1 MKILIAPDSFKG
13 SLSASKVAD
22 AIGRGVKKV
31 IPQAQLVHLPLSDGG
46 EGLVDS
52 LVGASGG
59 EIIQEEVTGP
69 LGKPVLSFWGLMGD
83 KKTAVI
89 EMAAASG
96 LPLVSETERN
106 PMLTTT
112 YGTGEL
118 ILAALNRGCSKLIIG
133 IGGSATND
141 GGSGMAQALG
151 ASLSD
156 EMGKEL
162 PYGGAHLSRLVKI
175 DVSGMDP
182 RLRRIQVLAACDVT
196 NPLTGA
202 EGASHVYGPQKGAT
216 PSMIEELDRGL
227 KHYAQII
234 SRDLG
239 IEVDNVPGAG
249 AAGGLGAGI
258 MAFLEGELTHG
269 IELVMDALGLTK
281 ELKNCSLVLT
291 GEGKLDAQSTYGKV
305 PVGVARKAKQ
315 EGVPVVVLAGSVDED
330 LEAIHQAGITAC
342 FSIISRPMSLEE
354 SMKNT
359 AALLESVAA
368 EVVRLWLQGYR
379 QGPVG

>member
-22 AIGRGVKKV
+22 AMGKGVKKV
-31 IPQAQLVHLPLSDGG
+31 IPQVQLTHLPLSDGG

-52 LVGASGG
+52 LVGASEG
-59 EIIQEEVTGP
+59 EVIQQEVTGP
-69 LGKPVLSFWGLMGD
+69 LGKPVSSFWGLMGD

-96 LPLVSETERN
+96 LPLVPQAERN

-162 PYGGAHLSRLVKI
+162 PYGGGHLSRLVKI
-175 DVSGMDP
+175 DLSGMDP
-182 RLRRIQVLAACDVT
+182 RLRKIQVLVACDVT

-216 PSMIEELDRGL
+216 RSMAEELDRGL
-227 KHYAQII
+227 KHYAKII
-234 SRDLG
+234 ARDLG
-239 IEVDNVPGAG
+239 IEVDNVPGSG

-258 MAFLEGELTHG
+258 MAFLGGELTPG
-269 IELVMDALGLTK
+269 IELVMNALGLTR
-281 ELKNCSLVLT
+281 ELKDCSLVLT
-291 GEGKLDAQSTYGKV
+291 GEGKLDAQSIFGKV
-305 PVGVARKAKQ
+305 PVGVARKAKK
-315 EGVPVVVLAGSVDED
+315 EGVPVVVLAGGVGDD
-330 LEAIHQAGITAC
+330 LEAIHQVGITAC
-342 FSIISRPMSLEE
+342 FSITSGPMSLEE
-354 SMKNT
+354 SMKNS
-359 AALLESVAA
+359 AALLESVTA
-368 EVVRLWLQGYR
+368 EVVRLWLQGHR
-379 QGPVG
+379 QKPMG